1 MMKWIWSVMLLSGVL
16 FSFLKG
22 DPSLAV
28 DAMLRGTA
36 DAVTL
41 CLSLAGAYLLWMGLM
56 GIAKE
61 AGLMDALSIRMRPL
75 IRKLMPNAKS
85 AAGPITLNFAANFL
99 GLGNA
104 ATPFGLAAMQE
115 LEKENPVPGR
125 ATDEMCMFLCINASA
140 IQLFPTTVISLLVSA
155 GSRNPYR
162 IVLPALLATL
172 ASTAT
177 AVLLCL
183 IFRRKRR

>member
-1 MMKWIWSVMLLSGVL
+1 MMNWVWSGMIFLGVLLS
-16 FSFLKG
+16 FLRG
-22 DPSLAV
+22 DPAIVV
-28 DAMLRGTA
+28 DAMLQGTA

-56 GIAKE
+56 GVAKK
-61 AGLMDALSIRMRPL
+61 AGLIAALSRRMKPL
-75 IRKLMPNAKS
+75 IKKLIPDAGD

-115 LEKENPVPGR
+115 LEKTNPVPGR
-125 ATDEMCMFLCINASA
+125 ATDAMCMFLCINASA
-140 IQLFPTTVISLLVSA
+140 IQLIPTTVISLAVSA
-155 GSRNPYR
+155 GSKAPYE
-162 IVLPALLATL
+162 IVLPTLLATL
-172 ASTAT
+172 ASTVT

-183 IFRRKRR
+183 LFRRKHR